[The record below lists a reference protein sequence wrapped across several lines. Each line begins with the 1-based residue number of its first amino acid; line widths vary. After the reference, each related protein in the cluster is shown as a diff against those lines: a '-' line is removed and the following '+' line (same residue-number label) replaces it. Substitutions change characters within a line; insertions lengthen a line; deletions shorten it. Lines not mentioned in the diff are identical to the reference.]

1 MSTSREI
8 ESVLILER
16 ADTISRKRT
25 SSISNHL
32 ISIPCLSAVIETF
45 KDQLSPKLRQLFNF
59 IHAKDEDAFDHLMQ
73 WSEWTRMLIY
83 VSAGQ

>member
-1 MSTSREI
+1 MNQLYFQ
-8 ESVLILER
+8 V
-16 ADTISRKRT
+16 KNV
-25 SSISNHL
+25 NHL

-83 VSAGQ
+83 VSAGESPENFWFFRRGIVLDG